1 MSSGDTDHLLFAGKT
16 VSGGSLVLLSLGQ
29 ETMVATVNIEMIVL
43 GNMLPDPKCEWK
55 INIRVVLSV
64 TICCRDSN
72 KVVFMIFF
80 DTISYYFS

>member
-43 GNMLPDPKCEWK
+43 GNMLPAPKCE
-55 INIRVVLSV
+55 
-64 TICCRDSN
+64 
-72 KVVFMIFF
+72 
-80 DTISYYFS
+80 